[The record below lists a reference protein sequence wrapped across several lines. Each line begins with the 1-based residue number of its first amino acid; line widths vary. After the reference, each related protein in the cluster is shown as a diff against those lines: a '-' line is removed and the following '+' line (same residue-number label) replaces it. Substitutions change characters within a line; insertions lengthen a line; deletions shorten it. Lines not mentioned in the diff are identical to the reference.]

1 MHAASCYLEHL
12 KISENPISSSG
23 KSKPNIKNHSKT
35 KGVIVY
41 KHCTTSL
48 VSFSLPSSWQRYHT
62 KENIWRDLRS
72 HSLLGRIESSWA
84 KRFKLAC
91 ECLQLGWVGNIHPS
105 HYNSVQPQCNSNT
118 SQDHSLT
125 SRPSWQAHAFWA
137 QFSMKI
143 MIHDQ
148 LLYWPQ
154 TALIFWFWWMFLQST
169 LMIACESA
177 IQWTCPFYF
186 EDLVQNVGI
195 SVFVILK
202 EAERAPTVSL
212 QRLPASLKKRPTWLS
227 LPILPEIHLLKSSLA
242 RTSEIIWHRPYVHC
256 HPLVTYSPTLWHADA
271 NEPST
276 TWND

>member
-1 MHAASCYLEHL
+1 MGWAT
-12 KISENPISSSG
+12 I
-23 KSKPNIKNHSKT
+23 
-35 KGVIVY
+35 
-41 KHCTTSL
+41 
-48 VSFSLPSSWQRYHT
+48 
-62 KENIWRDLRS
+62 RS
-72 HSLLGRIESSWA
+72 IP
-84 KRFKLAC
+84 
-91 ECLQLGWVGNIHPS
+91 LQLRTTT
-105 HYNSVQPQCNSNT
+105 PQWISNT

-177 IQWTCPFYF
+177 IQWTCPFYL
-186 EDLVQNVGI
+186 EDLVQFHVGI

-242 RTSEIIWHRPYVHC
+242 RTIWKSDIARMCIAIH
-256 HPLVTYSPTLWHADA
+256 
-271 NEPST
+271 
-276 TWND
+276 

>member
-1 MHAASCYLEHL
+1 MIIMHAASCYLEHL

-72 HSLLGRIESSWA
+72 HSLLGRIESSSA
-84 KRFKLAC
+84 KRFKLTC
-91 ECLQLGWVGNIHPS
+91 ECLQLRLSRLSRHWMGGQHPS
-105 HYNSVQPQCNSNT
+105 IPLQLRTTTPQWISNT

-177 IQWTCPFYF
+177 IQWTCPFYL
-186 EDLVQNVGI
+186 EDLVQSMLVYLC
-195 SVFVILK
+195 SSYWKKLK
-202 EAERAPTVSL
+202 ELRQSACNDFRPLWRRGPPDCLCRFYRRFTYWSQVSRA
-212 QRLPASLKKRPTWLS
+212 
-227 LPILPEIHLLKSSLA
+227 HLKSDIA
-242 RTSEIIWHRPYVHC
+242 RMCIAIH
-256 HPLVTYSPTLWHADA
+256 
-271 NEPST
+271 
-276 TWND
+276 